1 MSPQLV
7 DNQEQSRFEL
17 YCGDNLLGWV
27 DYRPAGANTI
37 IAHTEVIAAHQGEG
51 LGGQLVRA
59 ALDELAARGQSVI
72 AVCPFAEAYIRDN
85 PELWHFVDP
94 SLRPR

>member
-17 YCGDNLLGWV
+17 FSGDDLLGWV
-27 DYRPAGANTI
+27 DYRPAGQSTI
-37 IAHTEVIAAHQGEG
+37 ISHTEVVGSHEGEG

-59 ALDELAARGQSVI
+59 ALDEIQARGQSVI
-72 AVCPFAEAYIRDN
+72 AICPFAEAYIRN
-85 PELWHFVDP
+85 HSELWQFVDP